1 MANSNQPPSATS
13 QDQHFATTNW
23 SVVVAASGA
32 DSPHAAVALSALC
45 ERYWYP
51 LYAFVRR
58 RGYGSADAQD
68 LTQAFFAMVLEK
80 NSFSVADP
88 DRGRFRSFLLG
99 ALSNFLMNY
108 WREGCTQ
115 KRGGN
120 RPLLSLNF
128 HHAEERY
135 IAEPSHQLTAE
146 RIYDRKW
153 ALTLLETAMGKLS
166 EEYTQA
172 GKDVLFDGIKSRL
185 GGDSPSISIRHIA
198 AELQMTEGA
207 VKVAVHRLRR
217 RYRDLLRNE
226 IADTVANPADVDDEL
241 RTLFDLLGN

>member
-1 MANSNQPPSATS
+1 MAAG
-13 QDQHFATTNW
+13 
-23 SVVVAASGA
+23 GA
-32 DSPHAAVALSALC
+32 NSPHAAVALSALC

-80 NSFSVADP
+80 HSFSVADP
-88 DRGRFRSFLLG
+88 ARGRFRSFLLR
-99 ALSNFLMNY
+99 ALDNFLLNH
-108 WREGCTQ
+108 WRDGCTQ

-128 HHAEERY
+128 QNAEGRY

-146 RIYDRKW
+146 RVYDRKW
-153 ALTLLETAMGKLS
+153 ALTLLATAMGKLS
-166 EEYTQA
+166 DEYAQA
-172 GKDVLFDGIKSRL
+172 GKDALFDGIKSRL
-185 GGDSPSISIRHIA
+185 GGDSASISICDIA
-198 AELQMTEGA
+198 EKLKMTEGA
-207 VKVAVHRLRR
+207 VKVAIHRLRR